1 MYSVQRKTDG
11 GFTLIELLVVIFI
24 LVTVAFVSFPKIWT
38 HTTTK
43 ETVAIG
49 VFLKALREEA
59 LSTKRSTELNINFK
73 ERFFLL
79 KGSKGEK
86 IIKMQDDERWE
97 LYVPSRGL
105 IKDGEV
111 KVLFPPTISEEF
123 IALYLSKGEKDYT
136 VTLNNL
142 TGEVTVEEGRKNFSE

>member
-86 IIKMQDDERWE
+86 IIKMQDDESWE